1 MTASTR
7 IAIEVPNAP
16 TSVVVERGAIARLGE
31 VLAAS
36 GISVADRRVLLVVD
50 RRITPFGARAAAS
63 KSEPIRLGVN
73 TANGHVCNEPVA
85 RDLGKN
91 YVEPLVA
98 LG

>member
-1 MTASTR
+1 M
-7 IAIEVPNAP
+7 
-16 TSVVVERGAIARLGE
+16 
-31 VLAAS
+31 
-36 GISVADRRVLLVVD
+36 
-50 RRITPFGARAAAS
+50 